1 MGMCWRPIFNLSG
14 IARGVR
20 SDRLSLTFSGKYR
33 SSPILS
39 LNPLF
44 HEKHD
49 SKSGKT
55 TQAYIMKVPW
65 PIEGISI
72 ASTKIYQY
80 FYVFILFAL
89 VLSSNLQFCSLFI
102 PTVASDILGG
112 LADLE
117 QPLGE
122 ILPMGSLP
130 EERSKVIGV
139 SSRTIQDQ
147 TVRPPPGMIWP
158 PISVC
163 QRSCPVLGTRGR
175 VRVMVAKLSAS
186 THFLVTPLGRIS
198 G

>member
-1 MGMCWRPIFNLSG
+1 
-14 IARGVR
+14 VR

-44 HEKHD
+44 HKKHD

-147 TVRPPPGMIWP
+147 TVRPPPGMI
-158 PISVC
+158 
-163 QRSCPVLGTRGR
+163 
-175 VRVMVAKLSAS
+175 
-186 THFLVTPLGRIS
+186 
-198 G
+198 